1 MEVTNSA
8 RHPEL
13 ENLLAH
19 LLDKGT
25 WLASAVIAVG
35 LLLTGAGAP
44 GMSVVRAGI
53 ALFIGLPVL
62 RVMVMM
68 AVFWRE
74 RDYRFGAIALV
85 ILLIIGVGAVCAVVL
100 NRAAG

>member
-1 MEVTNSA
+1 MSRSA

-35 LLLTGAGAP
+35 LLLTGAGSL
-44 GMSVVRAGI
+44 GMSVVRVGI
-53 ALFIGLPVL
+53 ALFIGLPIL
-62 RVMVMM
+62 RVLVMM
-68 AVFWRE
+68 IVFWRD
-74 RDYRFGAIALV
+74 RDYRFGVIALV
-85 ILLIIGVGAVCAVVL
+85 VLLIIATGTLCAVVFS
-100 NRAAG
+100 RVVT

>member
-1 MEVTNSA
+1 MTNSA

-35 LLLTGAGAP
+35 LLLTCAGGP
-44 GMSVVRAGI
+44 GMPVVRAGV

-68 AVFWRE
+68 VVFWRE

-85 ILLIIGVGAVCAVVL
+85 VLLIIAVGAVCAVVF
-100 NRAAG
+100 NRVVG